1 MVLLSNDNSLNIKN
15 YHMLKCLEKKKT
27 NFNVVV
33 VPLSNNDLKENG
45 SDQDVILYN
54 IPTLSDTS
62 KQLHQLTPLKQS

>member
-33 VPLSNNDLKENG
+33 LPLSNNDLKENG
-45 SDQDVILYN
+45 SDQDIILYN
-54 IPTLSDTS
+54 IPTLSDTA
-62 KQLHQLTPLKQS
+62 KQLKHLKQLKQT

>member
-1 MVLLSNDNSLNIKN
+1 MVLLSNDNPLNIKN

-33 VPLSNNDLKENG
+33 LPLSKNDLKE
-45 SDQDVILYN
+45 QDDILYN

>member
-33 VPLSNNDLKENG
+33 LPLSNNDLKENG

-54 IPTLSDTS
+54 IPTLSDTT
-62 KQLHQLTPLKQS
+62 KQLHQLKPLKQP